1 MSVNKA
7 FLVGKLNSDTE
18 LNYTSSGSAVCSF
31 TIVTLE
37 RFKDKKGN
45 KQERTETHNIVAWG
59 DLAEFSE
66 KALSKGT
73 QSYIEGRIQRKTID
87 ENGSKI
93 YLSEIIASKIEVL
106 NNPGDD
112 IGDGGEDTGD
122 DVFDPDAIPF

>member
-18 LNYTSSGSAVCSF
+18 LNYTSFGSAVCSF
-31 TIVTLE
+31 TLVTLE
-37 RFKDKKGN
+37 RFKDKKGD

-73 QSYIEGRIQRKTID
+73 QAYIEGRIQRKTID

-106 NNPGDD
+106 NNPDD
-112 IGDGGEDTGD
+112 GIGDGGEDTGD
-122 DVFDPDAIPF
+122 DVFDPDKIPS